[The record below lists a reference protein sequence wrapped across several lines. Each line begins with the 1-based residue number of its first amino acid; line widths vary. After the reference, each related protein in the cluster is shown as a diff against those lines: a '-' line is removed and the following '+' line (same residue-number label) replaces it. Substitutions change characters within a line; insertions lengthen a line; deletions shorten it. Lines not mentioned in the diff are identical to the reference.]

1 MSQEITIAGIGIAP
15 EVLTAIVSRAVE
27 EVEGIASVGVKDLA
41 TNLVSMFSTKSVP
54 MGEDVEAEV
63 VDDKLRLTVHLTVFF
78 GSRGLGDVYKR
89 QVFFGYPFKPL
100 AEAVRV
106 AVANAIDAQV
116 GVEVECVNICI
127 DSLVFP
133 KE

>member
-15 EVLTAIVSRAVE
+15 EVLAAIVSRSVE
-27 EVEGIASVGVKDLA
+27 EAEGVASVGIKDLA
-41 TNLVSMFSTKSVP
+41 TNLVSMFSAKSTQV
-54 MGEDVEAEV
+54 GEDVEAEV

-78 GSRGLGDVYKR
+78 G
-89 QVFFGYPFKPL
+89 YPFKKL
-100 AEAVRV
+100 AEVVREAVV
-106 AVANAIDAQV
+106 SAIDAQV
-116 GVEVECVNICI
+116 GVEVESVNICI

>member
-15 EVLTAIVSRAVE
+15 EVLAVIVSRSVE
-27 EVEGIASVGVKDLA
+27 EVEGVASVGVKDLA
-41 TNLVSMFSTKSVP
+41 TNLVSMFSAKSTQV
-54 MGEDVEAEV
+54 GEDVEAEV

-78 GSRGLGDVYKR
+78 G
-89 QVFFGYPFKPL
+89 YPFKKL
-100 AEAVRV
+100 AEFVREAVV
-106 AVANAIDAQV
+106 SAIDAQV
-116 GVEVECVNICI
+116 GVEVESVNICI